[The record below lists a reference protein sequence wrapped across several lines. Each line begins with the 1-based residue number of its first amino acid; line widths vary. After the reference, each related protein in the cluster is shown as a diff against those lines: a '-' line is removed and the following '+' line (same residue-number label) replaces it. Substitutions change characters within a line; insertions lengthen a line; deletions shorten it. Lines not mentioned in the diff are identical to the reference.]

1 MTVSSG
7 TELDSNVG
15 SSFEPVEDDD
25 VKKLKEKELE
35 RKLSDWAQANY
46 IKCKSDITPI
56 RNQWYINL
64 AFFKGDQYVALLRGK
79 LTRAPNVPGRVRMVI
94 NKIRPAVR
102 TEISRLTSQKP
113 QASVV
118 PASSEEE
125 DIQSAEAGKN
135 LWEYVYETKDI
146 AKAFADAAF
155 WVSTCG
161 LGYVKTIWDSDADD
175 YEAPNPETQEP
186 SEGDI
191 CVTAPTPFNIMVPN
205 SLELDIQRQPYILHV
220 YTMSIEEAK
229 DRWPD
234 VITPDHTPNVVST
247 NEIMETRYL
256 NLVGAEET
264 AKPDSCLIIEA
275 WVKEGAT
282 NLLPEGGMFITCDRR
297 VVYSS
302 LEGLPYD
309 HGDFPFTKL
318 ENVPSGTYWT
328 TSVLEDLIPIQK
340 EINRARSQLIENRN
354 STAKSG
360 YFVQRGSIDVT
371 KWTSRPG
378 QLVEINP
385 GFKEPVPI
393 QVPTM
398 PGYLKDEQQYYS
410 EDFEDI
416 SGQHQVSKGQAPSG
430 VTAATAINFLQE
442 RDDSYM
448 APVYK
453 SFERGIQAVAKQVL
467 ELCVQFW
474 DEARLVRSVGP
485 NNAISV
491 HLLKGAD
498 IKTGTDIRIES
509 GSVLPVSKS
518 AKNAMFMDMITRGI
532 IPEDK
537 GLELMELPNMQ
548 SYYEEADAD
557 KRAAH
562 RENTVFQ
569 TMDPEQVKTTL
580 GIRDVMK
587 QQFLMQNGMQ
597 NEQQARSN
605 PTLAQTVDKFD
616 APIVPVNDWD
626 DDDQHI
632 QAHGLFL
639 KSQTYQTLDPIVQK
653 EAKAHYDAH
662 IAKKQQKMLS
672 QMMMGG
678 TAGGGGQGGPTQG
691 APGLPPGGSAP
702 PKGPQGGH
710 NAGGNNQ
717 FSNPAPAQQG
727 AGQQA

>member
-7 TELDSNVG
+7 TELDKSG
-15 SSFEPVEDDD
+15 ASFEPIEDDE
-25 VKKLKEKELE
+25 VKKLSDALFE
-35 RKLSDWAQANY
+35 RKLSDWASSAY

-64 AFFKGDQYVALLRGK
+64 AFFKGDQYVALLNGK
-79 LTRAPNVPGRVRMVI
+79 LIRAPQVPGRVRMVI

-135 LWEYVYETKDI
+135 LWEYIYETKDV
-146 AKAFADAAF
+146 AKAFADASF

-161 LGYVKTIWDSDADD
+161 IGYVKAIWDDD
-175 YEAPNPETQEP
+175 DEDSEAPDPDTGEASN
-186 SEGDI
+186 GDI
-191 CVTAPTPFNIMVPN
+191 CVTAPSPFNIMVPN

-220 YTMSIEEAK
+220 YTMAIEEAK

-234 VITPDHTPNVVST
+234 KITPDTLPTVVST

-256 NLVGAEET
+256 NLVGTEET

-275 WVKEGAT
+275 WVKPGAT
-282 NLLPEGGMFITCDRR
+282 NLLPDGGMFVLCDKK
-297 VVYSS
+297 VVH
-302 LEGLPYD
+302 LNDEALPYE

-340 EINRARSQLIENRN
+340 EVNRARSQLIENRN

-393 QVPTM
+393 AVPTM
-398 PGYLKDEQQYYS
+398 PGFLKDEQQYYA

-430 VTAATAINFLQE
+430 VTAATAINYLQE

-453 SFERGIQAVAKQVL
+453 SFERGIQNVAKQIL

-474 DEARLVRSVGP
+474 DTPRLVRSVGP
-485 NNAISV
+485 NNAVSV
-491 HLLKGAD
+491 QLLKGAD
-498 IKTGTDIRIES
+498 IKKGTDIRIES

-532 IPEDK
+532 IPSDK

-548 SYYEEADAD
+548 SYYEEMDAD

-569 TMDPEQVKTTL
+569 MMDPTELQMTL
-580 GIRDVMK
+580 AIRNEMK
-587 QQFLMQNGMQ
+587 QQFLLQNGMG
-597 NEQQARSN
+597 NENQARSN
-605 PTLAQTVDKFD
+605 PVFAQTLDKFD
-616 APIVPVNDWD
+616 APVIPVNDWD
-626 DDDQHI
+626 DDQQHI
-632 QAHGLFL
+632 LAHGNFM
-639 KSQTYQTLDPIVQK
+639 KSQTYQTLDTSVQQEIVK
-653 EAKAHYDAH
+653 HYDAH
-662 IAKKQQKMLS
+662 VAKQQQKMLS

-678 TAGGGGQGGPTQG
+678 TAGGQGGAQPMP
-691 APGLPPGGSAP
+691 AGGSAP
-702 PKGPQGGH
+702 PKGPSGGH
-710 NAGGNNQ
+710 NSQGNNQ

>member
-1 MTVSSG
+1 MTTSSG

-15 SSFEPVEDDD
+15 SSFEPVKDEDI
-25 VKKLKEKELE
+25 KKLTDALFDK
-35 RKLSDWAQANY
+35 KLVDWATANY

-64 AFFKGDQYVALLRGK
+64 AFFKGDQYVALLKGK
-79 LTRAPNVPGRVRMVI
+79 LIRAPKVPGRIRMVV
-94 NKIRPAVR
+94 NKCRPVVR

-146 AKAFADAAF
+146 ANAFSDAAF

-161 LGYVKTIWDSDADD
+161 VGYVKTIWDE
-175 YEAPNPETQEP
+175 EAEDGDNIDPETEEA

-191 CVTAPTPFNIMVPN
+191 CVTSPTPFNIMVPN
-205 SLELDIQRQPYILHV
+205 SLERDIQRQPYILHV

-234 VITPDHTPNVVST
+234 KIKPDHTPNVVST

-282 NLLPEGGMFITCDRR
+282 NLLPEGGMFIVCDKEL
-297 VVYSS
+297 VYKSAND
-302 LEGLPYD
+302 EGDMVYPYE
-309 HGDFPFTKL
+309 HGDFPFSKL
-318 ENVPSGTYWT
+318 ENVPSGTFWT

-354 STAKSG
+354 ATAKSG

-378 QLVEINP
+378 QLIEINP

-398 PGYLKDEQQYYS
+398 PGYLKDEQQYYA

-453 SFERGIQAVAKQVL
+453 SFERGIQGVAKQIL
-467 ELCVQFW
+467 ELCVQYW
-474 DEARLVRSVGP
+474 DTPRLIRSVGQ
-485 NNAISV
+485 NSAVSV
-491 HLLKGAD
+491 QLLSGAD
-498 IKTGTDIRIES
+498 IKKGTDIRIES

-532 IPEDK
+532 MPADK
-537 GLELMELPNMQ
+537 GLELMDLPNMQ

-569 TMDPEQVKTTL
+569 MMDPEQVSQVL
-580 GIRDVMK
+580 AIRDQMK
-587 QQFLMQNGMQ
+587 QQFLMQNGLA
-597 NEQQARSN
+597 NEQQAQSN
-605 PTLAQTVDKFD
+605 PALAQVIGKFN

-626 DDDQHI
+626 DDQQHI
-632 QAHGLFL
+632 LAHGNFL
-639 KSQTYQTLDPIVQK
+639 KSQTYQTLDPVIQK
-653 EAKAHYDAH
+653 QIKAHYDAH
-662 IAKKQQKMLS
+662 VAKQQQKMLS

-678 TAGGGGQGGPTQG
+678 TAGGGGGQGGMPMQ
-691 APGLPPGGSAP
+691 AAP
-702 PKGPQGGH
+702 PKGPSGGH
-710 NAGGNNQ
+710 NAQGNNQ

>member
-1 MTVSSG
+1 MTSSSG
-7 TELDSNVG
+7 TELDSNIG
-15 SSFEPVEDDD
+15 ASFEPVEDDE
-25 VKKLKEKELE
+25 VKKLTDELLE
-35 RKLSDWAQANY
+35 RKLAEWATSNY

-64 AFFKGDQYVALLRGK
+64 AFYKGDQYVALLRGK
-79 LTRAPNVPGRVRMVI
+79 LIRAPQVPGRIRMVI

-135 LWEYVYETKDI
+135 LWEYIYETKDVP
-146 AKAFADAAF
+146 KVFADAAF

-161 LGYVKTIWDSDADD
+161 VGYVKTIWDDDADD
-175 YEAPNPETQEP
+175 PDTTNPETEGP
-186 SEGDI
+186 SEGDV
-191 CVTAPTPFNIMVPN
+191 CVTAPSPFNILIPN
-205 SLELDIQRQPYILHV
+205 SLELDIQKQPYVLHV
-220 YTMSIEEAK
+220 YTISIEEAK

-234 VITPDHTPNVVST
+234 KIKPDHTPNVVST

-256 NLVGAEET
+256 NLLGAEET

-275 WVKEGAT
+275 WVKPGAT
-282 NLLPEGGMFITCDRR
+282 NLLPEGGMFITCDKQ
-297 VVYSS
+297 VVYKS
-302 LEGLPYD
+302 LDGIPYE

-360 YFVQRGSIDVT
+360 YFIQRGAIDVT

-378 QLVEINP
+378 QLIEVNP
-385 GFKEPVPI
+385 GFKEPIPI

-398 PGYLKDEQQYYS
+398 PSFLKDEQQYYA

-416 SGQHQVSKGQAPSG
+416 SGQHQASKGQAPSG
-430 VTAATAINFLQE
+430 VSSATAINFLQE

-467 ELCVQFW
+467 ELCVQYW
-474 DEARLVRSVGP
+474 DTPRLVRNIGP
-485 NNAISV
+485 NDSISV
-491 HLLKGAD
+491 RLLEGAD
-498 IKTGTDIRIES
+498 IKTGTDIRIEA

-532 IPEDK
+532 IPADK
-537 GLELMELPNMQ
+537 GLELMDLPNMQ
-548 SYYEEADAD
+548 SYYEEMDAD

-562 RENTVFQ
+562 RENTLFQ
-569 TMDPEQVKTTL
+569 MMDPDQLDQTLQAKDELKT
-580 GIRDVMK
+580 V
-587 QQFLMQNGMQ
+587 FLMQSGMP
-597 NEQQARSN
+597 NEQVARAN
-605 PTLAQTVDKFD
+605 PVIAQQLDKFE
-616 APIVPVNDWD
+616 APVIPVNDWD
-626 DDDQHI
+626 DDGIHI
-632 QAHGLFL
+632 QVHGNFL
-639 KSQTYQTLDPIVQK
+639 KSQTFQTLPQNVQQQVIK
-653 EAKAHYDAH
+653 HYDAH
-662 IAKKQQKMLS
+662 VTKQQQKMLS
-672 QMMMGG
+672 QMMQGG
-678 TAGGGGQGGPTQG
+678 VAGGAGAAMQQMQGQLG
-691 APGLPPGGSAP
+691 AAP
-702 PKGPQGGH
+702 PKGPNGGH
-710 NAGGNNQ
+710 NAGGTNQ
-717 FSNPAPAQQG
+717 FSNQQPAQQA